1 MSEITNTSV
10 FLSMSIE
17 EIKKVIYDF
26 RVQGRKCSLVKVYID
41 EALTQTIVLNEHGY
55 NITTPSTI
63 QFLEELIDKSI

>member
-26 RVQGRKCSLVKVYID
+26 RVRGRKYSLVKVYID
-41 EALTQTIVLNEHGY
+41 EVPTQTIVLNEQGY
-55 NITTPSTI
+55 NVTTPSTI

>member
-41 EALTQTIVLNEHGY
+41 EALTQTIVLNEQGY